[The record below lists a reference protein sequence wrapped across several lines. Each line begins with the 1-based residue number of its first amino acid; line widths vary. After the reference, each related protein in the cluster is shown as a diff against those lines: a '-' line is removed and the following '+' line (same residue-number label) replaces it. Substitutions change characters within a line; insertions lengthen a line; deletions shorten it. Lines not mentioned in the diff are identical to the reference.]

1 LVFTSHP
8 SKLTINNK
16 VRRVNVLDKTSLVAM
31 TNSQHLGGATMRYN
45 ANMKNETKNSAHMK
59 NMLEHPESA
68 RLNASLRFSTTNPG
82 YAGYIE
88 SVEAKIDSGRGYKG
102 KHEEA
107 GRKAG
112 TRVMSRMVW
121 DREQGCEVEEFYVA

>member
-1 LVFTSHP
+1 M
-8 SKLTINNK
+8 
-16 VRRVNVLDKTSLVAM
+16 NVLDKTSLVTM
-31 TNSQHLGGATMRYN
+31 TNNQHFGGATMS
-45 ANMKNETKNSAHMK
+45 AIPKNESAASWLIK
-59 NMLEHPESA
+59 QKLANPESA

-82 YAGYIE
+82 YHGYIE
-88 SVEAKIDSGRGYKG
+88 SVEAKIDSNRGYKG
-102 KHEEA
+102 RHEEA